1 MRKIT
6 YRDALREALREEMKR
21 DPTVFLL
28 GEDIGKY
35 WGGAFK
41 VTEGLAEEFGEERVR
56 DTPISENAIIGTA
69 VGAAITGTCPVAEI
83 MFGDLTALAMDQ
95 IANQAA
101 KIRYMFG
108 AQAKCPMVI
117 RTPFGAGVNIASHH
131 SQSLEAWF
139 MHTPGLHV
147 AVPSTPYDA
156 KGLLKTAIRGNNP
169 TVFCE
174 HKLLYPIE
182 GEVPEQEY
190 TIPFGKADTKR
201 EGEDVTIVA
210 TLYMVHKALNAAK
223 QLEKENAINAEIID
237 PRTLTPLDTQA
248 IIKSVKKTGRLIIV
262 TEDCKTAGV
271 SAEIAA
277 IAAEHA
283 VDYLDAPIKRVAEPD
298 TPIPFSPPLEQYVI
312 PNEKTIIKA
321 LKEVLQTW

>member
-1 MRKIT
+1 MRKIA
-6 YRDALREALREEMKR
+6 YREALREALREEMHR
-21 DPTVFLL
+21 DSSVFLL
-28 GEDIGKY
+28 GEDIGRY

-41 VTEGLAEEFGEERVR
+41 VTDGLAEEFGDERVR
-56 DTPISENAIIGTA
+56 DTPISESAIVGTA
-69 VGAAITGTCPVAEI
+69 VGAAITGMRPVAEI

-108 AQAKCPMVI
+108 GQAKCPLVI

-139 MHTPGLHV
+139 MHVPGLYV

-156 KGLLKTAIRGNNP
+156 KGLLKTAIRGSNP
-169 TVFCE
+169 VFFCE

-182 GEVPEQEY
+182 GEVPEEEY
-190 TIPFGKADTKR
+190 TIPFGKADVKR
-201 EGEDVTIVA
+201 EGADVTLVA
-210 TLYMVHKALNAAK
+210 TMYMVQKALNAAK
-223 QLEKENAINAEIID
+223 ELEKEGLSVEVVD
-237 PRTLTPLDTQA
+237 PRTLTPLDRRA
-248 IIKSVKKTGRLIIV
+248 IISSVKKTGRIV
-262 TEDCKTAGV
+262 VVSEDCKTAGV

-277 IAAEHA
+277 VVAEEA
-283 VDYLDAPIKRVAEPD
+283 LDYLDAPVKRVAEPD

-312 PNEKTIIKA
+312 PTERTIIKA
-321 LKEVLQTW
+321 IKEVV

>member
-6 YRDALREALREEMKR
+6 YREALKEALREEMQR
-21 DPTVFLL
+21 DSTVFLL
-28 GEDIGKY
+28 GEDIGRY

-41 VTEGLAEEFGEERVR
+41 VTEGFAEEFGDERVR
-56 DTPISENAIIGTA
+56 DTPISESAIIGTA
-69 VGAAITGTCPVAEI
+69 VGAAITGMHPVAEI

-101 KIRYMFG
+101 KICYMFG
-108 AQAKCPMVI
+108 GQAKCPLVI

-139 MHTPGLHV
+139 MHVPGLYV

-169 TVFCE
+169 VFFCE

-182 GEVPEQEY
+182 GEVPKEEY
-190 TIPFGKADTKR
+190 TVPFGVADVKR
-201 EGEDVTIVA
+201 EGVDVTIVA
-210 TLYMVHKALNAAK
+210 TLYMVHKALSVAK
-223 QLEKENAINAEIID
+223 QLEKEGINAEVVD
-237 PRTLTPLDTQA
+237 PRTLTPLDKQA
-248 IIKSVKKTGRLIIV
+248 VIKSVKKTGRLVIV
-262 TEDCKTAGV
+262 SEDCKTAGV

-277 IAAEHA
+277 IVAEEA
-283 VDYLDAPIKRVAEPD
+283 IDYLDAPIKRVAEPD

-312 PNEKTIIKA
+312 PDEKAIIKA
-321 LKEVLQTW
+321 VEKVV